1 MRLIVLTLCT
11 ALSVQ
16 AAQELRFCI
25 RNEPKTFDP
34 ALVEDNASETIRYLT
49 GGVLMRVNRLT
60 QELEPELA
68 LSWKVTEGGR
78 AIALRLRENVKF
90 SDGTPFSSEDVA
102 YTFRRLMEPSLHSA
116 TGDAFRSG
124 EGNVEAILDGPHKIV
139 LRFPAPV
146 AGLDRMFDQVA
157 IVSGHSS
164 NQGASNK
171 DASSHALNW
180 DAAVLGPFRVK
191 EYKPGAYVA
200 LERNPGYWKSD
211 SAGHRLPYLDAI
223 HLDIQQNREIEL
235 LRFERGE
242 LQLINTLEPEHFER
256 LRGQFP
262 HSVHDSGPG
271 MDSEF
276 LWFNQSAGAPIAPY
290 KKAWFQ
296 STIFRKSI
304 SQSIQRDDLCR
315 MVYRGHATPAA
326 GPVSPA
332 NHLWVSAALK
342 PPAYRPEQALRD
354 LAKVGFRFA
363 DGVLSDQAG
372 HRVEFTIVTNSGN
385 QARQRAAAMMQQD
398 LAKIGIKLNV
408 ATLDFPALLE
418 RMNRTL
424 DYDAVLLG
432 LVNVDIDPNMQM
444 NIWLSSS
451 SMHSWNP
458 KQLKPATAWEEEI
471 DRLMRV
477 QASQLDYRK
486 RKAAF
491 DRVQQIAAEQ
501 EPIIYL
507 VNKNVLSAV
516 SPAVLNA
523 RPVPLNPQTFWNA
536 ERLMIDASAMQSR
549 RQ

>member
-1 MRLIVLTLCT
+1 VTLGAVLSIHTGY
-11 ALSVQ
+11 AQ
-16 AAQELRFCI
+16 AANELRFCL

-34 ALVEDNASETIRYLT
+34 AMVEDDASETIRYLT

-68 LSWKVTEGGR
+68 TSWKVIENGR
-78 AIALRLRENVKF
+78 AITLHLRDNVKF
-90 SDGTPFSSEDVA
+90 SDGTPFSSDDVA
-102 YTFRRLMEPSLHSA
+102 YTFRRLMDSAMHSA

-124 EGNVEAILDGPHKIV
+124 EGSLEAIPDGPRKIT

-146 AGLDRMFDQVA
+146 AGLDRMFDQAAVESA
-157 IVSGHSS
+157 HSS
-164 NQGASNK
+164 GKSGSNM
-171 DASSHALNW
+171 SP
-180 DAAVLGPFRVK
+180 VLGPFRVK
-191 EYKPGAYVA
+191 EYKPGAYVE
-200 LERNPGYWKSD
+200 LERNPSYWKRD
-211 SAGHRLPYLDAI
+211 AAGHPLPYIDAI
-223 HLDIQQNREIEL
+223 RLDIQQNREIEL

-256 LRGQFP
+256 LSAQMP
-262 HSVHDSGPG
+262 HSVYDSGPG

-276 LWFNQSAGAPIAPY
+276 FWFNQSPAAPIAAY
-290 KKAWFQ
+290 KKSWFQ
-296 STIFRKSI
+296 STAFRKAI
-304 SQSIQRDDLCR
+304 SQAISRDDLCR
-315 MVYRGHATPAA
+315 LVYRGHATPAA

-332 NHLWVSAALK
+332 NHQWVNAALK
-342 PPAYRPEQALRD
+342 PPAYRPEEALHDLTQA
-354 LAKVGFRFA
+354 GFRFA
-363 DGVLSDQAG
+363 NNMLTDAAG

-385 QARQRAAAMMQQD
+385 QARQRAAAMIQQD
-398 LAKIGIKLNV
+398 LAKIGVKLNV

-458 KQLKPATAWEEEI
+458 KQPKPATNWEEEI
-471 DRLMRV
+471 DKLMRV

-501 EPIIYL
+501 APIIYL
-507 VNKNVLSAV
+507 INKNVLSAI
-516 SPAVLNA
+516 SPAVKGA
-523 RPVPLNPQTFWNA
+523 RPVPLTPQTFWNA
-536 ERLMIDASAMQSR
+536 ERLTLDGSVLQSR
-549 RQ
+549 R

>member
-1 MRLIVLTLCT
+1 MKLNLLILGA
-11 ALSVQ
+11 ALGFQIAPVQ
-16 AAQELRFCI
+16 AAQELRFCL
-25 RNEPKTFDP
+25 RGEPKTFDP
-34 ALVEDNASETIRYLT
+34 ALVEENASETIRYLT

-60 QELEPELA
+60 QSLDPELA

-78 AIALRLRENVKF
+78 AITLRLRENVKF
-90 SDGTPFSSEDVA
+90 SDGTPFSSDDVA

-124 EGNVEAILDGPHKIV
+124 EGNVETIPDGPYKIL

-157 IVSGHSS
+157 IVSAHS
-164 NQGASNK
+164 SNK
-171 DASSHALNW
+171 DASTHPLNW

-200 LERNPGYWKSD
+200 LERNPAYWKSD
-211 SAGHRLPYLDAI
+211 AAGHRLPYLDAI
-223 HLDIQQNREIEL
+223 RLDIQQNREIEL

-256 LRGQFP
+256 LRAESP
-262 HSVHDSGPG
+262 HSVYDSGPG

-296 STIFRKSI
+296 STVFRKSI
-304 SQSIQRDDLCR
+304 SESIQRDDLCR

-332 NHLWVSAALK
+332 NHLWVNASLK
-342 PPAYRPEQALRD
+342 PPAYRPEQAVRD
-354 LAKVGFRFA
+354 LAQAGFRFA
-363 DGVLSDQAG
+363 DGALSDQAG

-385 QARQRAAAMMQQD
+385 RARQQAAAMMQQD
-398 LAKIGIKLNV
+398 LAKIGVKLNV

-424 DYDAVLLG
+424 DYDAILLG

-458 KQLKPATAWEEEI
+458 KQSTPGTAWEQEI
-471 DRLMRV
+471 DRLMRA

-501 EPIIYL
+501 APIIYL

-516 SPAVLNA
+516 SPAVRNA

-536 ERLMIDASAMQSR
+536 ERLTLDASVMQSR
-549 RQ
+549 R

>member
-1 MRLIVLTLCT
+1 MKVLPL
-11 ALSVQ
+11 LVVSVSMSLQ
-16 AAQELRFCI
+16 AAPELRFCL

-34 ALVEDNASETIRYLT
+34 ALVEDDASETIRYLT

-68 LSWKVTEGGR
+68 LSWKVLEGGR
-78 AIALRLRENVKF
+78 AITLHLRDNVKF
-90 SDGTPFSSEDVA
+90 SDGTPFSSDDVA
-102 YTFRRLMEPSLHSA
+102 YTFRRLMDPALHSA

-124 EGNVEAILDGPHKIV
+124 EGNLEAIPDGPRKIT

-146 AGLDRMFDQVA
+146 AGLDRMFDQAA
-157 IVSGHSS
+157 IVSAHSS
-164 NQGASNK
+164 NR
-171 DASSHALNW
+171 DAP
-180 DAAVLGPFRVK
+180 VLGPFRVK

-200 LERNPGYWKSD
+200 LERNPWYWKHD
-211 SAGHRLPYLDAI
+211 SAGHPLPYIDAI

-242 LQLINTLEPEHFER
+242 LQLINTLEPEHFESLSAKSPR
-256 LRGQFP
+256 
-262 HSVHDSGPG
+262 SVYDSGPG

-276 LWFNQSAGAPIAPY
+276 FWFNQSPGAPIAAY
-290 KKAWFQ
+290 KKTWFQ
-296 STIFRKSI
+296 ATAFRKAI
-304 SQSIQRDDLCR
+304 SQAINREDLCR
-315 MVYRGHATPAA
+315 IVYRGHATPAA

-332 NHLWVSAALK
+332 NHQWANASVK
-342 PPAYRPEQALRD
+342 PPAYRPEQALRE
-354 LAKVGFRFA
+354 LGQAGFRLANGALF
-363 DGVLSDQAG
+363 DQAG

-398 LAKIGIKLNV
+398 LEKIGIRLNI

-458 KQLKPATAWEEEI
+458 KQAKPATPWEEEI
-471 DRLMRV
+471 DKLMRV
-477 QASQLDYRK
+477 QASQLDNRK

-501 EPIIYL
+501 APIIYL
-507 VNKNVLSAV
+507 VNKNVLSAI
-516 SPAVLNA
+516 SPSVKGA
-523 RPVPLNPQTFWNA
+523 RPVPLAPQTFWNA
-536 ERLMIDASAMQSR
+536 ERLTLDGALLPSQR
-549 RQ
+549 

>member
-1 MRLIVLTLCT
+1 MKAMSLLLVSVS
-11 ALSVQ
+11 LSVQ
-16 AAQELRFCI
+16 AAQELRFCL

-49 GGVLMRVNRLT
+49 GGVLMRLNRLT

-68 LSWKVTEGGR
+68 VSWKVMEGSR
-78 AIALRLRENVKF
+78 AITLHLRENVKF
-90 SDGTPFSSEDVA
+90 SDGTPFTSDDVA
-102 YTFRRLMEPSLHSA
+102 YTFRRLMDPALHSA

-124 EGNVEAILDGPHKIV
+124 EGNLEAIADGPRKIT
-139 LRFPAPV
+139 LRFPEPV
-146 AGLDRMFDQVA
+146 AGLDRMFDQAA
-157 IVSGHSS
+157 IVSAHSS
-164 NQGASNK
+164 NRE
-171 DASSHALNW
+171 
-180 DAAVLGPFRVK
+180 AAVLGPFRVK
-191 EYKPGAYVA
+191 EYKPGAYVV
-200 LERNPGYWKSD
+200 LERNPTYWKRD
-211 SAGHRLPYLDAI
+211 SAGHTLPYVDAI

-256 LRGQFP
+256 LSAQVPR
-262 HSVHDSGPG
+262 SVYDLGPG
-271 MDSEF
+271 MNSEF
-276 LWFNQSAGAPIAPY
+276 FWFNQSAGAPIAPY

-296 STIFRKSI
+296 STVFRKAISESI
-304 SQSIQRDDLCR
+304 NRDDLCR
-315 MVYRGHATPAA
+315 IVYRGHATPAA

-332 NHLWVSAALK
+332 NHQWVNAALK
-342 PPAYRPEQALRD
+342 PPPYRPEQALRE
-354 LAKVGFRFA
+354 LAQAGFRFA
-363 DGVLSDQAG
+363 NGTLSDQAG
-372 HRVEFTIVTNSGN
+372 HRIEFTIVTNSGN
-385 QARQRAAAMMQQD
+385 QARQRACAMMQQD
-398 LAKIGIKLNV
+398 MEKIGIKLNV
-408 ATLDFPALLE
+408 AMLDFPALLE

-458 KQLKPATAWEEEI
+458 KQAKPATVWEEEI

-501 EPIIYL
+501 APIIYL

-516 SPAVLNA
+516 SPVVKGA
-523 RPVPLNPQTFWNA
+523 RPVPLTPQTFWNA
-536 ERLMIDASAMQSR
+536 ERMTLDGPGSQSSH
-549 RQ
+549 

>member
-1 MRLIVLTLCT
+1 MKVISLLLLGASLTVST
-11 ALSVQ
+11 VHAT
-16 AAQELRFCI
+16 ELRFCL

-34 ALVEDNASETIRYLT
+34 AMVEDEASEAIRYLT

-68 LSWKVTEGGR
+68 VSWKVIENGR
-78 AIALRLRENVKF
+78 AITLHLRDNVKF
-90 SDGTPFSSEDVA
+90 SDGTPFSSDDVA
-102 YTFRRLMEPSLHSA
+102 YTFRRLLDPSLHSA

-124 EGNVEAILDGPHKIV
+124 EGNLEIIQDGPRKIT

-146 AGLDRMFDQVA
+146 AGLDRMFDQAA
-157 IVSGHSS
+157 IQSAHSS
-164 NQGASNK
+164 NK
-171 DASSHALNW
+171 

-191 EYKPGAYVA
+191 EYKPAAYVA
-200 LERNPGYWKSD
+200 LERNPNYWKRD
-211 SAGHRLPYLDAI
+211 SAGHALPYLDAI

-256 LRGQFP
+256 LSKESAK
-262 HSVHDSGPG
+262 SVYDSGPG

-276 LWFNQSAGAPIAPY
+276 FWFNQSPAAPIAAY
-290 KKAWFQ
+290 KKTWFQ
-296 STIFRKSI
+296 STAFRKAI
-304 SQSIQRDDLCR
+304 SQAINRDDLCR
-315 MVYRGHATPAA
+315 IVYRGHATPAA
-326 GPVSPA
+326 GPVSPG
-332 NHLWVSAALK
+332 NHQWVNAALK
-342 PPAYRPEQALRD
+342 PPPFRSEQSLKELAQAGFKFANGALTD
-354 LAKVGFRFA
+354 A
-363 DGVLSDQAG
+363 AG

-385 QARQRAAAMMQQD
+385 QARQRSAAMMQQD
-398 LAKIGIKLNV
+398 LAKIGVKLNI

-418 RMNRTL
+418 RMNKTM

-477 QASQLDYRK
+477 QASQLDYRR

-491 DRVQQIAAEQ
+491 DRVQQIAADQ
-501 EPIIYL
+501 APIIYL

-516 SPAVLNA
+516 AASVKGA
-523 RPVPLNPQTFWNA
+523 RPVPLTPQTFWNA
-536 ERLMIDASAMQSR
+536 ERLTLDGPTMQSR
-549 RQ
+549 R

>member
-1 MRLIVLTLCT
+1 MKALLLLLVGASLTI
-11 ALSVQ
+11 Q
-16 AAQELRFCI
+16 ASELRFCL

-34 ALVEDNASETIRYLT
+34 ALVEDEASEAIRYLT

-68 LSWKVTEGGR
+68 VSWKVIENGR
-78 AIALRLRENVKF
+78 AITLHLRDNVKF

-102 YTFRRLMEPSLHSA
+102 YTFRRLLDPALHSA

-124 EGNVEAILDGPHKIV
+124 DGNLEVIQDGPRKV
-139 LRFPAPV
+139 TLRFPAPV
-146 AGLDRMFDQVA
+146 AGLDRMFDQAA
-157 IVSGHSS
+157 IQSAHSS
-164 NQGASNK
+164 NK
-171 DASSHALNW
+171 DS
-180 DAAVLGPFRVK
+180 AVLGPFRVK
-191 EYKPGAYVA
+191 EYKPAAYVA
-200 LERNPGYWKSD
+200 LERNPNYWKRD
-211 SAGHRLPYLDAI
+211 SAGHALPYLDAI

-256 LRGQFP
+256 LSKESP
-262 HSVHDSGPG
+262 KAVYDSGPG

-276 LWFNQSAGAPIAPY
+276 FWFNQSPAAPIAAH

-296 STIFRKSI
+296 STAFRKAI
-304 SQSIQRDDLCR
+304 SQAINREDLCR
-315 MVYRGHATPAA
+315 IVYRGHATPAA
-326 GPVSPA
+326 GPVSQG
-332 NHLWVSAALK
+332 NRQWVNAALK
-342 PPAYRPEQALRD
+342 PLAYRPEQSLKD
-354 LAKVGFRFA
+354 LALAGFKFSNGTLTDA
-363 DGVLSDQAG
+363 VG

-385 QARQRAAAMMQQD
+385 QARQRSAAMMQQD
-398 LAKIGIKLNV
+398 LAKIGVKLNI

-418 RMNRTL
+418 RMNKTQ

-451 SMHSWNP
+451 GMHSWNP
-458 KQLKPATAWEEEI
+458 KQPKPATAWEEEI
-471 DRLMRV
+471 DKLMRV

-491 DRVQQIAAEQ
+491 DRVQQIAADQ
-501 EPIIYL
+501 APIIYL

-516 SPAVLNA
+516 SPSVKGA
-523 RPVPLNPQTFWNA
+523 RPVPLTPQTFWNA
-536 ERLMIDASAMQSR
+536 ERLTLDGTAIGAPPMQSR
-549 RQ
+549 R

>member
-1 MRLIVLTLCT
+1 MRLMLLAVSA

-25 RNEPKTFDP
+25 RTEPKTFDP
-34 ALVEDNASETIRYLT
+34 ALVEDDASETIRYLT

-78 AIALRLRENVKF
+78 AIALRLRENLKF
-90 SDGTPFSSEDVA
+90 SDGAPFSSEDVA
-102 YTFRRLMEPSLHSA
+102 YTFRRLMDPALHSA

-124 EGNVEAILDGPHKIV
+124 EGSLEAVPDGPFKIL

-157 IVSGHSS
+157 IVSAHSS
-164 NQGASNK
+164 G
-171 DASSHALNW
+171 HATSW
-180 DAAVLGPFRVK
+180 DAPVLGPFRVK
-191 EYKPGAYVA
+191 EYKPAAYVT
-200 LERNPGYWKSD
+200 LERNPAYWKSD

-223 HLDIQQNREIEL
+223 RLDIQQNREIEL

-256 LRGQFP
+256 LSTQPART
-262 HSVHDSGPG
+262 VYDSGPG

-276 LWFNQSAGAPIAPY
+276 LWFNQSPSAPLAPY

-296 STIFRKSI
+296 STTFRKSI
-304 SQSIQRDDLCR
+304 SQAIHRDDLCR
-315 MVYRGHATPAA
+315 IVYRGHATPAA

-332 NHLWVSAALK
+332 NRRWVNASLK
-342 PPAYRPEQALRD
+342 PPAYRPEQALAD
-354 LAKVGFRFA
+354 LRQAGFQFR
-363 DGVLSDQAG
+363 DGVLSDSAG

-398 LAKIGIKLNV
+398 LGKIGIKLNV

-451 SMHSWNP
+451 GMHSWNP
-458 KQLKPATAWEEEI
+458 KQTRPATPWEAEI

-477 QASQLDYRK
+477 QASEPDYRK

-491 DRVQQIAAEQ
+491 DRVQQIAVDQA
-501 EPIIYL
+501 PIIYL

-516 SPAVLNA
+516 SAKVRNA
-523 RPVPLNPQTFWNA
+523 RAVPLNPQTFWNA
-536 ERLMIDASAMQSR
+536 ERLTLDPSVGQ
-549 RQ
+549 